1 MEFIRILASRI
12 RALWSGQRLDDD
24 LDEELRT
31 HIAFATEENLKGG
44 MTEQQARTA
53 ALKEFG
59 GMTQTKESYRVVR
72 GLPVLETLANDL
84 RFGLR
89 QLVKAPAFALT
100 AILTLALGIGATTA
114 IFSVVKAVLLA
125 PLPYK
130 DPGRIVAVWTANAA
144 QGGQPL
150 PSSAG
155 DFAIWKQRSGVF
167 EDLAPSY
174 DNEQTL
180 TGQGAPQLLIGYAVS
195 ASYLRILGVAPQLG
209 RLYTDQEDSPQGP
222 KVALLSDRL
231 WRTTLPRRTD
241 GRNSHRPR
249 PHQAI
254 HRCRSIGGA
263 VG

>member
-100 AILTLALGIGATTA
+100 AILTLALG
-114 IFSVVKAVLLA
+114 LA
-125 PLPYK
+125 
-130 DPGRIVAVWTANAA
+130 
-144 QGGQPL
+144 QPL
-150 PSSAG
+150 QSS
-155 DFAIWKQRSGVF
+155 
-167 EDLAPSY
+167 
-174 DNEQTL
+174 
-180 TGQGAPQLLIGYAVS
+180 
-195 ASYLRILGVAPQLG
+195 
-209 RLYTDQEDSPQGP
+209 
-222 KVALLSDRL
+222 LS
-231 WRTTLPRRTD
+231 
-241 GRNSHRPR
+241 
-249 PHQAI
+249 
-254 HRCRSIGGA
+254 
-263 VG
+263 

>member
-1 MEFIRILASRI
+1 
-12 RALWSGQRLDDD
+12 
-24 LDEELRT
+24 
-31 HIAFATEENLKGG
+31 

-130 DPGRIVAVWTANAA
+130 DPGRIVAV
-144 QGGQPL
+144 
-150 PSSAG
+150 
-155 DFAIWKQRSGVF
+155 
-167 EDLAPSY
+167 
-174 DNEQTL
+174 
-180 TGQGAPQLLIGYAVS
+180 
-195 ASYLRILGVAPQLG
+195 
-209 RLYTDQEDSPQGP
+209 
-222 KVALLSDRL
+222 
-231 WRTTLPRRTD
+231 
-241 GRNSHRPR
+241 
-249 PHQAI
+249 
-254 HRCRSIGGA
+254 
-263 VG
+263 